1 MLAAQLGK
9 PILLEGEAGVGK
21 TDVAKVLARVLDT
34 ELIRLQCYEGLDANS
49 TIYEWNYSKQILRI
63 RMAEQFH
70 EKVEALD
77 KTIFSDEFLLSR
89 PLLRAVRHPG
99 PRPVVLL
106 IDEVDRAD
114 EEFEAFLL
122 EVLSDFQVTVPEIGT
137 FTAQVPPVA
146 VLTSNR
152 TRELND
158 ALKRRCLYLWIDYPT
173 PAKEREIVMRKV
185 PGIETRLAEQ
195 VAAIM
200 HTLREV
206 DFYKRPG
213 IAETLDWSRALVGMR
228 VGEVNGATGPAWP
241 PARAASAVTTR
252 RRSSIESSRRSG
264 TASRQPRWSHG
275 SSSLSRVP
283 TTIRKSCRRSRPTY
297 SGAPASGAG
306 TRSAGTR
313 PSSGTGSGNRA

>member
-1 MLAAQLGK
+1 MSAPFESVDAVQRAFAVENYVADRPLGLTVMLAAQLGK

-49 TIYEWNYSKQILRI
+49 TIYEWNYAKQILHI
-63 RMAEQFH
+63 RMAEQSH
-70 EKVEALD
+70 ESRAALEQS
-77 KTIFSDEFLLSR
+77 IFGDEFLLSR
-89 PLLRAVRHPG
+89 PLLRAVRHGG

-137 FTAQVPPVA
+137 FTAKQPPVV

-158 ALKRRCLYLWIDYPT
+158 ALKRRCLYLWIDYPS
-173 PAKEREIVMRKV
+173 PAKERDIVLRKV
-185 PGIETRLAEQ
+185 PGIEARLAEQ
-195 VAAIM
+195 VVGIM
-200 HTLREV
+200 HTLRAV

-213 IAETLDWSRALVGMR
+213 IAETLDWSRALVGLR
-228 VGEVNGATGPAWP
+228 VGEIGATTLEETAGCLLKYHDDIE
-241 PARAASAVTTR
+241 RLK
-252 RRSSIESSRRSG
+252 SI
-264 TASRQPRWSHG
+264 
-275 SSSLSRVP
+275 
-283 TTIRKSCRRSRPTY
+283 
-297 SGAPASGAG
+297 GAG
-306 TRSAGTR
+306 NVIEGNVEPAGT
-313 PSSGTGSGNRA
+313 PETAWK

>member
-1 MLAAQLGK
+1 MSSRAPFDSVDGVQRAFAVENYIADRPLALTVMLAAQLGK

-49 TIYEWNYSKQILRI
+49 TIYEWNYAKQILHI
-63 RMAEQFH
+63 RMAEQSH
-70 EKVEALD
+70 ESRAELEHS
-77 KTIFSDEFLLSR
+77 IFGDEFLLSR
-89 PLLRAVRHPG
+89 PLLRAVRHNG

-137 FTAQVPPVA
+137 FTAKQPPLV

-158 ALKRRCLYLWIDYPT
+158 ALKRRCLYLWIDYPS
-173 PAKEREIVMRKV
+173 PAKEHDIVLRKV
-185 PGIETRLAEQ
+185 PGIAGRLAEQ
-195 VAAIM
+195 VVGIM
-200 HTLREV
+200 HTLRAV

-213 IAETLDWSRALVGMR
+213 IAETLDWSRALVGLR
-228 VGEVNGATGPAWP
+228 VDEIGASTLEETAGCLLKYHDDIQRLHAIGAAKVVEGTVGGAVATEVAW
-241 PARAASAVTTR
+241 
-252 RRSSIESSRRSG
+252 
-264 TASRQPRWSHG
+264 
-275 SSSLSRVP
+275 
-283 TTIRKSCRRSRPTY
+283 K
-297 SGAPASGAG
+297 
-306 TRSAGTR
+306 
-313 PSSGTGSGNRA
+313 